1 MNFRNFFID
10 KFKKEIPTDNNYQYL
25 KMLNSYTPYIL
36 PDVDNVY
43 NNLLIRAC
51 IDAVA
56 KNAAKL
62 KAKIKGPNSTYKK
75 RLEFLLGYKPN
86 SYMSAFDFLYKIVS
100 MYFTNN
106 NVFIFINYDLDYYI
120 EGFYPVPYSQIEFL
134 EYQNKIYCKFNFKSG
149 ARPIILPYDEII
161 HLRRHFNQDDL
172 VGSSQNTVLRPTLKL
187 FQSIIEGFVNSVRSS
202 SSLRGYLK
210 YTGNLK
216 NEALK
221 KYKENFVNSYMD
233 YSSGGDGIGAL
244 DAKAEFHELKIQP
257 FTIASS
263 NQETANKN
271 IYKYYGVSE
280 EILIGKYTE
289 EEYNAFYNSTI
300 EPLAIQFS
308 NEFTNKL
315 FTEKEISNGREIVFS
330 SLRLIFANNTTKAN
344 IIKEMMPL
352 GIFSFNDA
360 RALYELDPVKNGDNR
375 IVSLNY
381 VNAEK
386 ADKYQGV
393 ENKDNTKEKENYEN
407 DSSGNRKKE

>member
-10 KFKKEIPTDNNYQYL
+10 KFKKDVPSDTNFQYV

-43 NNLLIRAC
+43 NHLLIRSC
-51 IDAVA
+51 IDTVA

-62 KAKIKGPNSTYKK
+62 KAKVKGPNSTYKK
-75 RLEFLLGYKPN
+75 RLEFLLGNRPN
-86 SYMSAFDFLYKIVS
+86 SYMSAFDFLYKVVS

-106 NVFIFINYDLDYYI
+106 NVFIFVNYDLENYI
-120 EGFYPVPYSQIEFL
+120 EGFYPVPYSQVEFL
-134 EYQNKIYCKFNFKSG
+134 EYQNEIYCKFNFRSG
-149 ARPIILPYDEII
+149 ANPIILPYDEII
-161 HLRRHFNQDDL
+161 HLRRHYNQDDL
-172 VGSSQNTVLRPTLKL
+172 VGSSQNEVLKPTLKL
-187 FQSIIEGFVNSVRSS
+187 FQSIIEGFINSVKSS
-202 SSLRGYLK
+202 SVLRGYLK

-216 NEALK
+216 DEALR
-221 KYKENFVNSYMD
+221 KYKENFVTSYMNLT
-233 YSSGGDGIGAL
+233 SGDGIGAL
-244 DAKAEFHELKIQP
+244 DAKADFHELKIQP
-257 FTIASS
+257 FTIASG
-263 NQETANKN
+263 NQEVANKN

-280 EILIGKYTE
+280 EILTGKYSE

-300 EPLAIQFS
+300 EPIAIQFS

-330 SLRLIFANNTTKAN
+330 SLRLIFANNTTKAS

-360 RALYELDPVKNGDNR
+360 RALFELDPVKDGDNR
-375 IVSLNY
+375 LVSLNY

-393 ENKDNTKEKENYEN
+393 DGKDNIKEEEKDENNSTNNPEKE
-407 DSSGNRKKE
+407 